1 MKRMIIGTTLIML
14 LALNGCAS
22 KSQAETIPSTIAAT
36 TEAKTTEETTTT
48 EAKTIP
54 EETATLEE
62 ITKLNLPTLST
73 GRQFT
78 EEEAMAYEAVYGN
91 WEAQSNENKVVLG
104 RDSLI
109 TLVQSALLD
118 FTEQEVSEVTDF
130 ILTQLPIPEVIEA
143 QPSESKQAPEES
155 LPGDTKPSQEDT
167 KPVQSKPAP
176 QVETTQSKP
185 VINEPV
191 QQPEVNNNT
200 NTDTTGK
207 PADVSEQEWQ
217 EWLEFE
223 ESIKGGTGKVNE
235 IEIQP
240 GEAGYDDSGEI
251 NIGGY

>member
-1 MKRMIIGTTLIML
+1 MIIGTTLIML

-36 TEAKTTEETTTT
+36 TEAKT
-48 EAKTIP
+48 IP

-62 ITKLNLPTLST
+62 ITKLNLPILST

-91 WEAQSNENKVVLG
+91 WEAQSDENKVILG
-104 RDSLI
+104 RESLI

-118 FTEQEVSEVTDF
+118 FTEQEVNEVTDF
-130 ILTQLPIPEVIEA
+130 ILTQLPIPEVIET

-155 LPGDTKPSQEDT
+155 LPGAES
-167 KPVQSKPAP
+167 KPVQSKP
-176 QVETTQSKP
+176 VTQP
-185 VINEPV
+185 TQPEINNPV

-207 PADVSEQEWQ
+207 PADVTEQEWQ
-217 EWLEFE
+217 EWLEFDKLLDE
-223 ESIKGGTGKVNE
+223 RGKNQEDNDVVIN
-235 IEIQP
+235 P

-251 NIGGY
+251 NIGGGY